1 MKHHSKRYPIV
12 KIKARAW
19 IAKQPV
25 IFTVTGQTA
34 KALQALVK
42 AKEHGITALEV
53 SSWAYRLGA
62 YIHILRHEF
71 NLDIRTDKEE
81 HPNGWHARYVLL
93 TPVDIVEV
101 TTTP

>member
-1 MKHHSKRYPIV
+1 MTYHSKRYPIV

-19 IAKQPV
+19 RDEQPV
-25 IFTVTGQTA
+25 IFTVAGQTA

-42 AKEHGITALEV
+42 AKDGGITALEV

-62 YIHILRHEF
+62 YIQILRHDF

-81 HPNGWHARYVLL
+81 HPNGWHARYVLI
-93 TPVDIVEV
+93 TQVEIIEV
-101 TTTP
+101 TTE